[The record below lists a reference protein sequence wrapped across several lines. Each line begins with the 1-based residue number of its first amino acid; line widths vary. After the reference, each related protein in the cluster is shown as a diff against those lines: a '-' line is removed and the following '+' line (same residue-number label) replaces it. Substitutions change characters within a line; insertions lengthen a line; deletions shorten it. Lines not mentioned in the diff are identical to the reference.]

1 MSAAAFTLGA
11 TLAALL
17 TALLAALIIT
27 RRAREEADRTA
38 AQNATLALAL
48 RPTPAGGVRA
58 VGSPRFRRVPSNDGS
73 IPERSVEAEIIE
85 RYLADIRDVLGA
97 DDVVLWKRGESDEL
111 ITAASAAGTET
122 VADFH
127 TSPPAESLAH
137 WALQQ
142 GMPASN
148 YDTDDA
154 FLVAAPVGKDGRE
167 HGAIALYAADRRALS
182 CERARTYLPRYASR
196 LALVLD
202 LLTDGRETRRYRGKS
217 EVLARAAE
225 RIQEST
231 DLGTLGRAICHA
243 ALEVSG
249 ASRSAFVIWN
259 AAGAGSRETTGA
271 AAGGSGVHDDN
282 GEEGSGR
289 IVTVSLG
296 HPMPSGFVISRDSF
310 VGTACRERQRFT
322 LRESY
327 RMSDFPLFGP
337 GEPNR
342 RVSSIAVVPLQR
354 DGTSLGAIAVEGDE
368 ESQLTSVEGSLLL
381 LLSSVASVGL
391 ESVRQLEEVTA
402 RAATDELTGLPNR
415 RMFDERL
422 KQHLAECDRYD
433 QVLAL
438 ILCDVDH
445 FKRVNDEHGHRAGDE
460 VLAEIARAMAHAIRS
475 IDICARYGGEELAI
489 LLPQTT
495 VERAHEVAERLRATI
510 ASVRVPVDGGA
521 ISVTAS
527 FGVAC
532 YPMSGAGRE
541 SLFAAADRALY
552 AAKNDGRNRVNVH
565 GIRLSAAAS

>member
-1 MSAAAFTLGA
+1 MPAAAFTLGA
-11 TLAALL
+11 TIAALL

-27 RRAREEADRTA
+27 RRAREEAERTA

-48 RPTPAGGVRA
+48 RPTPANGTRA
-58 VGSPRFRRVPSNDGS
+58 VGSPRFRRVPSSDGS
-73 IPERSVEAEIIE
+73 IPERTVESEVVE
-85 RYLADIRDVLGA
+85 RYLTDIRDALGA
-97 DDVVLWKRGESDEL
+97 DDVVLWKRGERDEL
-111 ITAASAAGTET
+111 ITLASASGTSS
-122 VADFH
+122 VDDFH
-127 TSPPAESLAH
+127 TTPPAESLAH

-154 FLVAAPVGKDGRE
+154 FLVAAPVGADGRE
-167 HGAIALYAADRRALS
+167 HGAIAIYAADRRAIS
-182 CERARTYLPRYASR
+182 CERARTYLPRYGKR
-196 LALVLD
+196 LAMVLD
-202 LLTDGRETRRYRGKS
+202 LLRDGRETRRYRGKS

-231 DLGTLGRAICHA
+231 DLSTLGRAICQA

-249 ASRSAFVIWN
+249 ASRAAFVVWN
-259 AAGAGSRETTGA
+259 AASSIPGTG
-271 AAGGSGVHDDN
+271 GQLEE
-282 GEEGSGR
+282 EEGSGH
-289 IVTVSLG
+289 IVTVSIG
-296 HPMPSGFVISRDSF
+296 HAMSPGFEISRDSF

-322 LRESY
+322 IRESY
-327 RMSDFPLFGP
+327 RMSDFPIFGP

-342 RVSSIAVVPLQR
+342 KVSSIAVVPLLR
-354 DGTSLGAIAVEGDE
+354 DGRSLGAIAVEGDQ

-422 KQHLAECDRYD
+422 KQHLAECDRFD
-433 QVLAL
+433 QLLSLV
-438 ILCDVDH
+438 LCDVDH
-445 FKRVNDEHGHRAGDE
+445 FKHVNDQHGHRAGDL
-460 VLAEIARAMAHAIRS
+460 VLAAIARALTHGIRN

-489 LLPQTT
+489 LLPQTPI
-495 VERAHEVAERLRATI
+495 EQAREVAERLRKTVEAL
-510 ASVRVPVDGGA
+510 RVPIDGGT

-532 YPMSGAGRE
+532 YPTSEGGRE
-541 SLFAAADRALY
+541 SLFLAADRALY
-552 AAKNDGRNRVNVH
+552 TAKHEGRNKVNVAPS
-565 GIRLSAAAS
+565 RKAATIT